1 MSIPARKYHTYQTHY
16 LLADVAFNTPGI
28 SAGVQIG
35 SLPAGAMVV
44 GTQVVVD
51 TAFDAETTNDLTVGT
66 TPTGTDI
73 VTAGTAAAGTAGAKE
88 SSAGNALNLAADTPV
103 YVRYSQSG
111 AAATAGKARIGIQ
124 FLVPATP

>member
-28 SAGVQIG
+28 SDGIQVG

-44 GTQVVVD
+44 GAQVVVD
-51 TAFDAETTNDLTVGT
+51 TAFNAGTTNDLTVGT
-66 TPTGTDI
+66 TPTGAEI
-73 VTAGTAAAGTAGAKE
+73 VTAATAAAGSAGAKQ
-88 SSAGNALNLAADTPV
+88 STAGNALSLASDTPV
-103 YVRYSQSG
+103 YVRYNQTG

-124 FLVPATP
+124 YLVPASP